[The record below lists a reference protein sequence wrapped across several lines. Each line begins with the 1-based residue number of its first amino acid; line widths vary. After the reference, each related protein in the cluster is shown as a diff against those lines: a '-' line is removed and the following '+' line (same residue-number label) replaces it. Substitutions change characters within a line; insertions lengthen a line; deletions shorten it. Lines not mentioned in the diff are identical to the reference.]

1 MICLRFRDS
10 DRPWGTAGRRC
21 REARRG
27 GSEPHRLKL
36 LSWNAD
42 VSVMASALST
52 ATVTRIRR
60 VDPSVELQ
68 LVPNIA
74 VRSSV
79 PNANRRLMRLVDVVG
94 ALFLLIVL
102 SPVVLLVALLV
113 WRSSPGPVIFRQQR
127 IGRNG
132 RLFNVLKFRSMC
144 DGTDLQLLTDPELC
158 RRYEQNNFKLEADD
172 PRITPVGRVIRKTS
186 LDELPQLFNVLRGD
200 MSLVGVR
207 PLLPRELAL
216 RSRYDQEMYMHH
228 LPGLTGLWQVE
239 GRSSVGD
246 DARVDLDRRFLE
258 AWSPRQNLG
267 LLARTPRAV
276 LLGVGA
282 H

>member
-1 MICLRFRDS
+1 
-10 DRPWGTAGRRC
+10 
-21 REARRG
+21 
-27 GSEPHRLKL
+27 
-36 LSWNAD
+36 
-42 VSVMASALST
+42 
-52 ATVTRIRR
+52 
-60 VDPSVELQ
+60 
-68 LVPNIA
+68 
-74 VRSSV
+74 
-79 PNANRRLMRLVDVVG
+79 MRLLDVIG

-132 RLFNVLKFRSMC
+132 QLFNVLKFRSMC
-144 DGTDLQLLTDPELC
+144 DGTDLQLLTDPELR
-158 RRYEQNNFKLEADD
+158 RRYEQNDFKLQADD

-186 LDELPQLFNVLRGD
+186 VDELPQLFNVLRGD

-207 PLLPRELAL
+207 PLLARELAL
-216 RSRYDQEMYMHH
+216 RSHYDQEMYMQH

-246 DARVDLDRRFLE
+246 DARAELDRRFLE
-258 AWSPRQNLG
+258 AWSPQQNLA
-267 LLARTPRAV
+267 LLVRTPRAV